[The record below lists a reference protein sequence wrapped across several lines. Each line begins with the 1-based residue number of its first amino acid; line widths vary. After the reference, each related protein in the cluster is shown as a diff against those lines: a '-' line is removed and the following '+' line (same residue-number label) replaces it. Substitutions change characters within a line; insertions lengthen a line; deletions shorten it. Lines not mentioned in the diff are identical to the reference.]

1 MARKTKE
8 DAQATR
14 DAILDAAEVVFRETG
29 VARSRLEDIAV
40 RAGVTRGAVYWHFK
54 NKTDVLLAMSDRIT
68 LPLYDSFE
76 QLLQTP
82 HADPLG
88 AWREHLLDS
97 MRKIAAGGH
106 QQNACDILI
115 NRCEVT
121 DEMSALRD
129 LEKVRMDF
137 FTGSTRRMF
146 ELARDAGQVRT
157 DVDLHAAAMTLHGAV
172 HGLMRLWL
180 RNPES
185 FVLVA
190 MIEQA
195 IDLLVAGMAART

>member
-8 DAQATR
+8 EAQLTR
-14 DAILDAAEVVFRETG
+14 DAILDAAEVVFREKG
-29 VARSRLEDIAV
+29 VARTRLEDIAQ
-40 RAGVTRGAVYWHFK
+40 RAGCTRGAVYWHFK

-76 QLLQTP
+76 SLLRTP

-88 AWREHLLDS
+88 AWRGHLLES
-97 MRKIAAGGH
+97 MRKIEAEGH

-121 DEMSALRD
+121 DEMAPLRE
-129 LEKVRMDF
+129 LERTRSEF
-137 FTGSTRRMF
+137 FVGCTRRML
-146 ELARDAGQVRT
+146 ELAREAGQVRD
-157 DVDLHAAAMTLHGAV
+157 DVDLHAAAMALHGAI

-180 RNPES
+180 RNPDS
-185 FVLVA
+185 FDLGA
-190 MIEQA
+190 MAAQA
-195 IDLLVAGMAART
+195 LDLLTDGIRPR